1 MPTVT
6 IDGVPIE
13 FPFEPYDLQ
22 KNYMEKVL
30 QCIKNETNG
39 VLESPTGTG
48 KTLSLLCSTLAW
60 VELKKA
66 QRKAQCRDI
75 FDMHENVAPNE
86 GIAMRSEQVPVV
98 IYASRTHS
106 QLSQAI
112 NELKRTAY
120 KHMRACVIGSREFLC
135 IHPDLAS
142 ESNALKTQMCQ
153 VKVKS
158 RACQFHSRV
167 VRMKTA
173 PAVIEKNVMDIEDI
187 VKLGNALKFCPYY
200 MTHELD
206 KFADIVFMP
215 YNYLLDHNIRKSLG
229 IKIESSII
237 ILDEAH
243 NIEKVCEESASLQLK
258 SSDITLCIEEVTAA
272 MKLLSEQ
279 DKIDVGVDIPE
290 DIRAEDLCDLK
301 EIFLELEK
309 QIDDVKIDVYHG
321 VTHEASF
328 LLDLLARAGI
338 RVENNNNVRCLLDRL
353 TEFLATIADGPFAR
367 KGVYLQNF
375 SGILQLI
382 FMGRDST
389 EFWDKVKRCY
399 KVHVQA
405 EPTKKKGGQDNW
417 LSKATVSKVGGKI
430 INYWCFSPGFG
441 MNMFLGERPR
451 CVILTSGT
459 LAPLGP
465 YTCELELRAEVRLEN
480 PHIVKG
486 DQVCVRIVTKG
497 PDSETLNCN
506 YSNRDNPKFINSVGM
521 TISNLIRMIPGGV
534 LVFFPSYPIM
544 HQCKNAWEESG
555 LWASINK
562 QKTVFVEPREKE
574 PFNSAMQSYY
584 KNIKEYDG
592 AIFMGVCRG
601 KVSEGLDFAD
611 NNGRAVII
619 IGLPYPPFKDPKI
632 MLKRQY
638 IDLCN
643 SRDKEYPRGEEW
655 YSLEASRA
663 VNQAIGRVIRHSKDY
678 GAIILLDARFD
689 NFRLKSQMSKW
700 LQEHVKVTKNF
711 GELIRDIRVFF
722 KGADQKFQKE
732 KSGVAGTAEFS
743 ATAVKHHPAFDF
755 GSSSSSLMKLEGT
768 STSSKMT
775 DSTNAGE
782 VVIQPRKRI
791 KITLAT
797 PAGDETK
804 VSETSVQEYI
814 TMVSTFRWNKH
825 NYSIYHK

>member
-22 KNYMEKVL
+22 KDYMEKVL
-30 QCIKNETNG
+30 QCIKYETNG

-66 QRKAQCRDI
+66 QRKAQCRDN
-75 FDMHENVAPNE
+75 MYEYSAPNE
-86 GIAMRSEQVPVV
+86 AIATRSEQVPVV

-120 KHMRACVIGSREFLC
+120 KHMRACVMGSREFLC
-135 IHPDLAS
+135 IHPDLAN
-142 ESNALKTQMCQ
+142 ESNAFKTQMCQ

-167 VRMKTA
+167 ERMKTT
-173 PAVIEKNVMDIEDI
+173 PAIIEKNVMDIEDI

-206 KFADIVFMP
+206 KVADIVFMP
-215 YNYLLDHNIRKSLG
+215 YNYLLDHNIRKNLG
-229 IKIESSII
+229 VKIASSII

-258 SSDITLCIEEVTAA
+258 SSDVTLCIEEVTAA

-309 QIDDVKIDVYHG
+309 QIDDVKIDIYHG

-338 RVENNNNVRCLLDRL
+338 RAENNGNVRSLLNRL

-367 KGVYLQNF
+367 KGVSLQNF
-375 SGILQLI
+375 NGVLELI
-382 FMGRDST
+382 FMGKNSP

-405 EPTKKKGGQDNW
+405 EPTKKKGIQDNW
-417 LSKATVSKVGGKI
+417 LSKATVSKAGGKI

-465 YTCELELRAEVRLEN
+465 YACELELRADVRLEN

-506 YSNRDNPKFINSVGM
+506 YNNRLLSWSLAKKSPSIQPCRV
-521 TISNLIRMIPGGV
+521 TILTSKNMVV
-534 LVFFPSYPIM
+534 LYSWV
-544 HQCKNAWEESG
+544 C
-555 LWASINK
+555 
-562 QKTVFVEPREKE
+562 VE
-574 PFNSAMQSYY
+574 A
-584 KNIKEYDG
+584 
-592 AIFMGVCRG
+592 
-601 KVSEGLDFAD
+601 
-611 NNGRAVII
+611 
-619 IGLPYPPFKDPKI
+619 
-632 MLKRQY
+632 
-638 IDLCN
+638 
-643 SRDKEYPRGEEW
+643 
-655 YSLEASRA
+655 
-663 VNQAIGRVIRHSKDY
+663 
-678 GAIILLDARFD
+678 
-689 NFRLKSQMSKW
+689 
-700 LQEHVKVTKNF
+700 
-711 GELIRDIRVFF
+711 
-722 KGADQKFQKE
+722 KFQKGWILRILTVE
-732 KSGVAGTAEFS
+732 RL
-743 ATAVKHHPAFDF
+743 
-755 GSSSSSLMKLEGT
+755 SSSDFRIHPSKTRRLCLKG
-768 STSSKMT
+768 STSICATREIK
-775 DSTNAGE
+775 STQRAKNGIAWKLQG
-782 VVIQPRKRI
+782 
-791 KITLAT
+791 L
-797 PAGDETK
+797 
-804 VSETSVQEYI
+804 
-814 TMVSTFRWNKH
+814 
-825 NYSIYHK
+825 